1 MWIDLE
7 CVRERVMH
15 IVEQY
20 TDREIILEEDISLI
34 DDLELDSV
42 QLIEL
47 LTDLEKEFRI
57 SFAESEAILDMVD
70 HLDELICYIGDRCV

>member
-47 LTDLEKEFRI
+47 LTDLEKEFQI
-57 SFAESEAILDMVD
+57 SFAESETILDMVD